1 MKTRSQEKF
10 VKDYETRIRKYRD
23 EYYHQIAKIGLT
35 NNKLNSNDIFYY
47 MLPFLCAALIIVVGN
62 ATITSIIF
70 GTFLVIIVNFGI
82 YLYKKINHIEMNNY
96 AKEIRKL
103 GYKSIADYE
112 AALKEIITGED
123 GIYHKELVNILK
135 KYGLDEETAN
145 IIIDT
150 NGNKN
155 FIWYDDEEDELCIV
169 NGQLNIKPKLNCL
182 KLGYIRYYR
191 FDKITNHA
199 ILKTDI
205 DEYTYR
211 EDAMNIFDKL
221 IKEKKFDGHKK
232 IDIEEYIDDFE
243 LYMHHLK
250 STTTTDSS
258 NNKLVKDNVQSNILI
273 SIVFIILF
281 TGLIYIFP
289 KNQLLFEI
297 AIILCE
303 LILNKFVNEYISIEV
318 ISTNN
323 DDEYINYLNNNQ
335 ECIERFR
342 ELKLALGIPFDAMP
356 VYSPE
361 GACYLVWVANG
372 YFHVFLNLI
381 YFNVVYI
388 VIKTKDVEYYKVN
401 KNECLVKIP
410 DKTLHF
416 TKDAADTFAK
426 ILPNKDYDWIKGI
439 INNK

>member
-1 MKTRSQEKF
+1 MKKRSQEKF
-10 VKDYETRIRKYRD
+10 LKDYETRIRKYRD
-23 EYYHQIAKIGLT
+23 EYYHQIATMGLT
-35 NNKLNSNDIFYY
+35 NSKLNSNDIFYY
-47 MLPFLCAALIIVVGN
+47 LLPFLCATLIILVSK
-62 ATITSIIF
+62 ATVTSIIF
-70 GTFLVIIVNFGI
+70 GTFLVIIINFGI
-82 YLYKKINHIEMNNY
+82 YLYKKLNHIEINNY

-103 GYKSIADYE
+103 GYKSIMDYE
-112 AALKEIITGED
+112 AALKEIVTGEN
-123 GIYHKELVNILK
+123 GIYHKELNKILD

-155 FIWYDDEEDELCIV
+155 YIWYDDEDDELCIV

-182 KLGYIRYYR
+182 TLGYIRYYR
-191 FDKITNHA
+191 FDKITNHV
-199 ILKTDI
+199 ILKTDL

-211 EDAMNIFDKL
+211 EDALATFDKL

-250 STTTTDSS
+250 ASTVSDSS
-258 NNKLVKDNVQSNILI
+258 NNKLIKENVQSNILI
-273 SIVFIILF
+273 SLVFIILF
-281 TGLIYIFP
+281 TGLIHIFP
-289 KNQLLFEI
+289 KNLLIFEI

-303 LILNKFVNEYISIEV
+303 LILNKFVNEYVSIDV
-318 ISTNN
+318 VSANN
-323 DDEYINYLNNNQ
+323 DDEYIAYLNNNQ

-342 ELKLALGIPFDAMP
+342 ELKLALGIPFDAEP

-361 GACYLVWVANG
+361 GACYLIWVANG

-388 VIKTKDVEYYKVN
+388 VIKTRDVEYYKVE

-410 DKTLHF
+410 DKTLCF
-416 TKDAADTFAK
+416 TKDAETALAK
-426 ILPNKDYDWIKGI
+426 MLPNKDYYWIQGI
-439 INNK
+439 INKK